1 MTGIIIAFPQA
12 EVGKKI
18 RAILVRSGYTVAGVC
33 TSGSQVIQETNEL
46 DDGLVLCAYRL
57 PDMMYRELREYLP
70 GAFRMIVLTTPENWA
85 DNGEDDVISLSL
97 PLRTNELL
105 STVEMVVYNIR
116 RARKK
121 PKPTG
126 KVRSAEEQ
134 EIIDRAKG
142 ILMSRNNMTE
152 PEAHR
157 YLQKTSMDNG
167 TTFTETAQMIL
178 AMLDG

>member
-1 MTGIIIAFPQA
+1 MTGIIVAFPQT

-18 RAILVRSGYTVAGVC
+18 RAILVRSGLPVAGVC
-33 TSGSQVIQETNEL
+33 TSASQVIQESNEL

-57 PDMMYRELREYLP
+57 PDMLYRELREYLP
-70 GAFRMIVLTTPENWA
+70 RSFQMIVLTTPENWA
-85 DNGEDDVISLSL
+85 DNGEDGIVSLSL
-97 PLRTNELL
+97 PLKTNELIA
-105 STVEMVVYNIR
+105 TVEMVAYSMD
-116 RARKK
+116 RAQKK
-121 PKPTG
+121 PKKRG

-134 EIIDRAKG
+134 ELIDRAKE